1 MKYFFTKLDNEK
13 KYLNKFSEKIY
24 NSGLQSPSRSD
35 ACVSRPTWMHGSL
48 VTVDMHGSGWSS
60 HHG

>member
-24 NSGLQSPSRSD
+24 NSGPQSPSRSD
-35 ACVSRPTWMHGSL
+35 A
-48 VTVDMHGSGWSS
+48 
-60 HHG
+60 